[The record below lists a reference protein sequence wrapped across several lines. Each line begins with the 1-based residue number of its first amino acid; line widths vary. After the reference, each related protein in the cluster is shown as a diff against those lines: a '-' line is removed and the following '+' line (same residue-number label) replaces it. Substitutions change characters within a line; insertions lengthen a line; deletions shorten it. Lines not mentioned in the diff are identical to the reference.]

1 MSIPI
6 VDHISCYNC
15 SYPHI
20 GKVENWLFL
29 RNVTDIEVYEVIC
42 QWICLYCEKNP
53 DRKNC
58 DTRNQRKPNYIQ
70 SDINDC

>member
-29 RNVTDIEVYEVIC
+29 SKIRDIEVYEVTC
-42 QWICLYCEKNP
+42 QWICLYCEK
-53 DRKNC
+53 
-58 DTRNQRKPNYIQ
+58 IQ
-70 SDINDC
+70 IERIEIREIRENEIIFSLI